1 MVCHCKGGGADA
13 KNPRRFLLRQ
23 YYALR
28 KIMRPGSTLQR
39 AVNTAAQCENQLA
52 EMLDEVGRG
61 LLTRLVKTQHE
72 IDSITATENFILGFR
87 LGVRLMAECMDE
99 DDGDIRNG
107 GG

>member
-1 MVCHCKGGGADA
+1 MRKILED
-13 KNPRRFLLRQ
+13 F
-23 YYALR
+23 YYGNITPCE

-39 AVNTAAQCENQLA
+39 AVNTAAQCENQLT
-52 EMLDEVGRG
+52 EMLDEVGLG
-61 LLTRLVKTQHE
+61 LLTRLVKAQHE